1 MNAVRVTTRG
11 PDETLAVGRALAE
24 ALSPG
29 DVVLLGGDL
38 GAGKTVFTRGVAR
51 GLGIADPVV
60 SPTFTIVR
68 EYAGRIPLVHVD
80 VYRVETVRE
89 LHDLGF
95 DEVVREDAV
104 TVIEWGDL
112 VASMFP
118 ERLDIRLALVSDDIR
133 EIEVAVRGASWVVR
147 APALGA
153 RVTDAMAASGR
164 GQTC

>member
-1 MNAVRVTTRG
+1 MNPVRVTTRG
-11 PDETLAVGRALAE
+11 PDETLAVARALADG
-24 ALSPG
+24 LRPG

-38 GAGKTVFTRGVAR
+38 GAGKTVFARGVAR
-51 GLGIADPVV
+51 GLGIEDPVV

-89 LHDLGF
+89 LHGLGF
-95 DEVVREDAV
+95 DEIVREDAV

-118 ERLDIRLALVSDDIR
+118 ERLDIRLEFVSDDTR
-133 EIEVAVRGASWVVR
+133 EIEVAVRGASCAQR
-147 APALGA
+147 APELEA
-153 RVTDAMAASGR
+153 RITGAMASSGR
-164 GQTC
+164 G

>member
-24 ALSPG
+24 VLSRG

-51 GLGIADPVV
+51 GLGIVDPVV

-68 EYAGRIPLVHVD
+68 EYPGRIPLVHVD
-80 VYRVETVRE
+80 VYRIETVRE

-118 ERLDIRLALVSDDIR
+118 ERLEIRLALVSDDTR
-133 EIEVAVRGASWVVR
+133 EIEVAVRGASWVQR
-147 APALGA
+147 ASALEA

-164 GQTC
+164 G